1 MATAGPTLLTGDTL
15 RQLRGATGAVTSTL
29 LPPDLLAGPTGTP
42 GTGSDATAEIGSRFV
57 QCGAVGLVMVDTSP
71 LEEIDRL
78 YGAKVF
84 AQVATEIEKRLFE
97 IGAQFA
103 PPSDLCRLA
112 ANAHEQ
118 IAMLCFRRKSDHDF
132 YRSTLPAMAA
142 QVSEQMPRLC
152 RRVLAP
158 YLPGH
163 STLHVGYAL
172 AMNNPS
178 LQAER
183 LLGKALL
190 EAREDAH
197 LNQRNAALRAR
208 REFTDVLLT
217 ERIESIYEKI
227 VHLPS
232 CQVYGYE
239 ALVRGPWGTPLHS
252 PADLFRMAEETD
264 LVFEL
269 DCLCRQSALRG
280 AVGRLP
286 PEKKLFLNCLPSAI
300 HDPNFR
306 EDALDK
312 TLEAVGLH
320 PRNVIFE
327 ISEAEAIKNY
337 AIFREFRDH
346 YRAMG
351 FRFALDDT
359 GTGYSSLSALM
370 ELSPDFIKIDR
381 SLVKSVHAD
390 ASRQV
395 LLRALKSLADQL
407 GARVIAEGVEGKEE
421 FDTVVELGIQ
431 FAQGFH
437 FGRGGPLL

>member
-1 MATAGPTLLTGDTL
+1 MTTLAPPEPTVAPTPTT
-15 RQLRGATGAVTSTL
+15 GATGAGQ
-29 LPPDLLAGPTGTP
+29 DLF
-42 GTGSDATAEIGSRFV
+42 AEIAARFV
-57 QCGAVGLVMVDTSP
+57 QCGAAGLVMVDTSP
-71 LEEIDRL
+71 LEAVDRL
-78 YGAKVF
+78 YGVKIYG
-84 AQVATEIEKRLFE
+84 QVAHEIERKLHEVGGQYAPPEE
-97 IGAQFA
+97 IG
-103 PPSDLCRLA
+103 RLPG
-112 ANAHEQ
+112 NAHEQ
-118 IAMLCFRRKSDHDF
+118 IALLFFHRRTDYDF
-132 YRSTLPAMAA
+132 YRESLPAIAA
-142 QVSEQMPRLC
+142 ELAEQMPRLC

-158 YLPGH
+158 YLPDQSTFYVGH
-163 STLHVGYAL
+163 AL
-172 AMNNPS
+172 AMHNPS

-183 LLGKALL
+183 LIGKALL
-190 EAREDAH
+190 EAREAAD
-197 LNQRNAALRAR
+197 LNRRNAALAAR
-208 REFTDVLLT
+208 REFIEVLLA

-239 ALVRGPWGTPLHS
+239 ALVRGPWGTPLQG
-252 PADLFRMAEETD
+252 PAELFRMAEETD

-286 PEKKLFLNCLPSAI
+286 PSKKLFLNCLPSAI
-300 HDPNFR
+300 HDPNFK
-306 EDALDK
+306 DSALDK
-312 TLEAVGLH
+312 TLSAVGLH
-320 PRNVIFE
+320 PRDVIFE

-346 YRAMG
+346 YRTMG

-381 SLVKSVHAD
+381 SLVKSVHSD
-390 ASRQV
+390 PSRQV

-407 GARVIAEGVEGKEE
+407 GARVIAEGVEVKEE
-421 FDTVVELGIQ
+421 FDTVVGLGIQ

-437 FGRGGPLL
+437 FGRGGPLT

>member
-1 MATAGPTLLTGDTL
+1 M
-15 RQLRGATGAVTSTL
+15 TSTL
-29 LPPDLLAGPTGTP
+29 FPADLLPTASGST
-42 GTGSDATAEIGSRFV
+42 GAGSDPLAETAARFV
-57 QCGAVGLVMVDTSP
+57 RCGAVGLVMVDTSP

-78 YGAKVF
+78 YGSKVF
-84 AQVATEIEKRLFE
+84 SQVALEIEKKMFE
-97 IGAQFA
+97 IGGQLA
-103 PPSDLCRLA
+103 PPADLCRLPG
-112 ANAHEQ
+112 NAHEHVV
-118 IAMLCFRRKSDHDF
+118 MLCFRRKSDHEF
-132 YRSTLPAMAA
+132 YRSTLPAIAA
-142 QVSEQMPRLC
+142 QVGEQMPRLC

-163 STLHVGYAL
+163 PTLHVGYAL

-178 LQAER
+178 LRAER
-183 LLGKALL
+183 LLGKALV
-190 EAREDAH
+190 EAREHAH
-197 LNQRNAALRAR
+197 LNGRNAALSAR
-208 REFTDVLLT
+208 REFVDLLLT
-217 ERIESIYEKI
+217 ERIDSIYEKI
-227 VHLPS
+227 VHIPS

-239 ALVRGPWGTPLHS
+239 ALVRGPGGTALHS

-280 AVGRLP
+280 AVGRLSP
-286 PEKKLFLNCLPSAI
+286 DRKLFLNCLPSAI

-390 ASRQV
+390 PSRQV

-407 GARVIAEGVEGKEE
+407 GARVIAEGVEAKEE
-421 FDTVVELGIQ
+421 LDAVVELGIQ

-437 FGRGGPLL
+437 FGRGGPLI